1 MEEELKRVAR
11 LNLMAE
17 RKNKNLVNNRR
28 NYYLKKDA
36 GLSLESLYI
45 QEAIKERDFHHSK
58 MAEAHNMAVSAM
70 NNL

>member
-17 RKNKNLVNNRR
+17 RKNRNLVNNRR

-36 GLSLESLYI
+36 GLSFENMYI
-45 QEAIKERDFHHSK
+45 QEAIKERDFHHS
-58 MAEAHNMAVSAM
+58 MMHQAHNMAVSAM